1 MQKGLRKYDY
11 KVIVAMLLIMYSNIT
26 MAQKT
31 LIPTH
36 TTPLEQTI
44 AGVNLVKNPSF
55 EEYYSCPEKIDAHGV
70 LTIVKDWFQP
80 TSGSADYYNVCGMRE
95 CGVPRNKLGV
105 QYPHSGNGYCGIY
118 CSKTDYRE
126 YLQTKLLDTL
136 QVGKRYELTFY
147 VSLSEYSS
155 GSVATIGALFS
166 RNCLQDTGTYTL
178 MHKEVIS
185 VTPTIS
191 QTIATYYT
199 PQVQNDY
206 FRVLTNT
213 ASWSKISGIFVA
225 EGGEQYLTIGN
236 FLPANQSNLTDL
248 ETLTY
253 LLPGS
258 YYYID
263 DISLYCLSCDQ
274 QDTIL
279 SVSVE
284 EKKMEAVA
292 VEESSV
298 MANKYIDSVLQV
310 GATFILEN
318 IYFDFDESTLLAQSY
333 EELQKLLQILFRYPA
348 MTIEVGGHTDARG
361 AIDYNQYLS
370 ESRAKAVVDYLITN
384 GVDQRRLQYNG
395 YGKSKPIDTNDT
407 DEGRAR
413 NRRVEFRILSM

>member
-1 MQKGLRKYDY
+1 
-11 KVIVAMLLIMYSNIT
+11 MLLFIVIYGT
-26 MAQKT
+26 KAVAQNP

-36 TTPLEQTI
+36 FSPSDQVQKGI
-44 AGVNLVKNPSF
+44 NLVKNPSF
-55 EEYYSCPEKIDAHGV
+55 EEHLSCPEKIDAHGV
-70 LTIVKDWFQP
+70 LLIVKDWFQP

-95 CGVPRNKLGV
+95 CGVPKNKLGV

-136 QVGKRYELTFY
+136 QAGQRYELTFY

-155 GSVATIGALFS
+155 GSVATIGALLS
-166 RNCLQDTGTYTL
+166 KNCLQDTGTYTL
-178 MHKEVIS
+178 MHKEVCAI
-185 VTPTIS
+185 TPSIS

-225 EGGEQYLTIGN
+225 EGGEQFLTIGN
-236 FLPANQSNLTDL
+236 FLPANQSNVTDL

-253 LLPGS
+253 LLPGA

-263 DISLYCLSCDQ
+263 DVSLHCLTCG
-274 QDTIL
+274 QDAPSLI
-279 SVSVE
+279 VKE
-284 EKKMEAVA
+284 ETTDSMIIEREQKVTE
-292 VEESSV
+292 
-298 MANKYIDSVLQV
+298 KYADSILQV

-333 EELQKLLQILFRYPA
+333 EELQKLLQVLMRYPS
-348 MTIEVGGHTDARG
+348 MTIEVGGHTDGRG
-361 AIDYNQYLS
+361 SIDYNLQLS
-370 ESRAKAVVDYLITN
+370 ESRAKAVVDYLKTSGI
-384 GVDQRRLQYNG
+384 DEQRLHYRG
-395 YGKSKPIDTNDT
+395 YGKSKPIDTNNT
-407 DEGRAR
+407 DEGRAH
-413 NRRVEFRILSM
+413 NRRVEFTILSM